1 MRLRAFKKIFCIL
14 LISSL
19 STSVSA
25 QTSPAQKE
33 TVYKDW
39 QMLSDS
45 KNVVEIFYCVVK
57 CNGENKIYLKIFNDG
72 IADQDINV
80 ALEIMNNAD
89 SKSFT
94 ISKKIAAKKRVFH
107 IATCDSDTLSELKI
121 TLPNN
126 FDPSGISV
134 KQIL

>member
-1 MRLRAFKKIFCIL
+1 ML

-19 STSVSA
+19 SASSFA
-25 QTSPAQKE
+25 QTPPAQKE

-45 KNVVEIFYCVVK
+45 KNLVEIFYCVVK
-57 CNGENKIYLKIFNDG
+57 CNGESKIYLKIFNDG
-72 IADQDINV
+72 SGDQDIKISL
-80 ALEIMNNAD
+80 AIMNDAD
-89 SKSFT
+89 KKHFT
-94 ISKKIAAKKRVFH
+94 VSKKIFAKKGVFH

-121 TLPNN
+121 TLPDT

-134 KQIL
+134 KQIM